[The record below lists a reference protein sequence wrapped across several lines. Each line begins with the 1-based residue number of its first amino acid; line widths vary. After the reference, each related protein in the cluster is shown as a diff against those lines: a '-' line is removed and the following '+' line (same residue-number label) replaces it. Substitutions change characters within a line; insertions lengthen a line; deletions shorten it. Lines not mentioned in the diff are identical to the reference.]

1 VAGQNTF
8 RGVSREAGKERTGM
22 AGGSGDIGQ
31 GKPRILGQPHAL
43 SDQEA
48 AEVTEMILEAQHSA
62 RQRTI
67 PREDLAAEATTTM
80 APAVA
85 RVVDESHVREILNK
99 FNRDYLYGMGR
110 FDEYAGGLLLKWGDG
125 YSRRHIWVTV
135 DGDKLIFETSHE
147 RACGQSWCQ
156 GGHHVFT
163 PDLWRQPRI
172 INQELAE
179 QFRRPVAERTD
190 D

>member
-1 VAGQNTF
+1 MA
-8 RGVSREAGKERTGM
+8 SGM
-22 AGGSGDIGQ
+22 GDTGQ
-31 GKPRILGQPHAL
+31 GKSKILGTPHSL
-43 SDQEA
+43 SDDEA
-48 AEVTEMILEAQHSA
+48 ADITQMIVEAQQSS

-67 PREDLAAEATTTM
+67 PTEDLAAEATTQMT
-80 APAVA
+80 PEVA
-85 RVVDESHVREILNK
+85 RVVNESHVRDTLNK

-125 YSRRHIWVTV
+125 YSRKHIWVTV
-135 DGDKLIFETSHE
+135 EGENLVFATSHE
-147 RACGQSWCQ
+147 RPCGKPQCR
-156 GGHHVFT
+156 GGHHVY
-163 PDLWRQPRI
+163 PPAEWHNPRV